1 MDKFKKDLQTRIRML
16 VCYNSIL
23 IIMVSFGLF
32 HPTAGQSEFTLGFM
46 SGVNVGLYIAVQALL
61 IYLVFKYQGALR
73 KEDKLRELY
82 IYENDSHRWSWYK
95 YHFRGLGNR
104 NDHIRIL

>member
-23 IIMVSFGLF
+23 IIIVSFGLF

-46 SGVNVGLYIAVQALL
+46 SGVNVGLYIVPS
-61 IYLVFKYQGALR
+61 IYLLF
-73 KEDKLRELY
+73 
-82 IYENDSHRWSWYK
+82 
-95 YHFRGLGNR
+95 
-104 NDHIRIL
+104 